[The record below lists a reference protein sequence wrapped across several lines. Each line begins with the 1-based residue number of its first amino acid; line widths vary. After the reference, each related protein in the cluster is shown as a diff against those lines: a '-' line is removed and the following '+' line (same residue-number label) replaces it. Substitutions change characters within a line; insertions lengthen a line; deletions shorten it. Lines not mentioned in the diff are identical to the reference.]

1 MIESHSWTSEAFEH
15 RITAATVA
23 LYESRTDPE
32 CHVRGISNF
41 DASVFLKMRKHG
53 VYITAPDRVCV
64 SPEYGASVLRWP
76 SVGCISLGSQYKG
89 QGLPDDLI
97 ESYCRLFY
105 FRKLNKLPAHSA
117 MIANGDPYELVMAW
131 PQDNGP
137 VIGATRY
144 LTVNRRT
151 GIVSPTVAVWNKNN
165 NAIVRDIMSEQ
176 TDAFALSVA
185 LQFTDDSRHIWTIT
199 AQNDV
204 SRVTVGAYSDCV
216 KSLLYA
222 RSLPVTASG
231 RKRPILHVV
240 HAHRRRLKNGIDVQI
255 GDFLRGSMEVVMNDT
270 KYTVAAPRTLIE
282 ELATKSKSGK

>member
-1 MIESHSWTSEAFEH
+1 MDQWTSESFEH

-53 VYITAPDRVCV
+53 VYITAPDRVCM

-97 ESYCRLFY
+97 ESYCRLIY
-105 FRKLNKLPAHSA
+105 FRRLNKLPAHSV
-117 MIANGDPYELVMAW
+117 MLANGDPYELVLAW

-151 GIVSPTVAVWNKNN
+151 GIVSPTVPVWHKNN
-165 NAIVRDIMSEQ
+165 ANFVRDRLSDFQE
-176 TDAFALSVA
+176 TDGFALSVA

-204 SRVTVGAYSDCV
+204 SKVTVGAHSDCV

-222 RSLPVTASG
+222 RSLPVTTSG

-282 ELATKSKSGK
+282 ELATKNKSGK